1 MIKIC
6 TLKTVFIHLN
16 GDMARKLLDL
26 FDTLV
31 LIKLVPLG
39 SHEIF
44 NCKVGVAK
52 TVEVNL
58 VFV

>member
-1 MIKIC
+1 
-6 TLKTVFIHLN
+6 
-16 GDMARKLLDL
+16 MARKLLDL

-58 VFV
+58 VFVLLLLNV

>member
-1 MIKIC
+1 
-6 TLKTVFIHLN
+6 
-16 GDMARKLLDL
+16 MARKLLDL

-31 LIKLVPLG
+31 LIKLVRLG

-52 TVEVNL
+52 TVEMNL